1 VGVVTATE
9 TPLAGAYVFD
19 LNPRRDD
26 RGFFVRTFCAET
38 FRRLGLVSDFPQA
51 NQSRTTQRG
60 VVRGLHFQHPPHTEV
75 KVVRCTRGAV
85 WDVFVDLRAGSPTL
99 LKWHAVELS
108 EENFRVAYIPV
119 GFAHGFQT
127 LTADCDVQYLVS
139 AVYTPSAEGR
149 VRYDDPRVGVRW
161 PLPVAFVSPK
171 DAAAPLLAADF
182 RGIVP

>member
-9 TPLAGAYVFD
+9 TPLTGAYVFD
-19 LNPRRDD
+19 LDPRRDD
-26 RGFFVRTFCAET
+26 RGFFVRTFCADT
-38 FRRLGLVSDFPQA
+38 FRRLGLVADFPQA
-51 NQSRTTQRG
+51 NQSRSTHRG
-60 VVRGLHFQHPPHTEV
+60 VVRGLHFQHSPHAEV

-85 WDVFVDLRAGSPTL
+85 WDVFVDLRAGSPTFL
-99 LKWHAVELS
+99 RWHAVELS
-108 EENFRVAYIPV
+108 EENLRVAYIPA

-139 AVYTPSAEGR
+139 KAYTPSAEGR
-149 VRYDDPRVGVRW
+149 VRFDDPVIGVRW

-182 RGIVP
+182 LGIVP

>member
-19 LNPRRDD
+19 LDLRRDD
-26 RGFFVRTFCAET
+26 RGFFVRTFCADT
-38 FRRLGLVSDFPQA
+38 FRRLGLVADFPQA
-51 NQSRTTQRG
+51 NQSRTSHPG
-60 VVRGLHFQHPPHTEV
+60 VVRGLHFQHPPHDEV

-85 WDVFVDLRAGSPTL
+85 WDVFVDLRAGSPTF

-108 EENFRVAYIPV
+108 GENFRVAYIPA

-139 AVYTPSAEGR
+139 AAYSPGAEGR

-171 DAAAPLLAADF
+171 DATAPRLATDF
-182 RGIVP
+182 RGIES

>member
-19 LNPRRDD
+19 LDPRRDE
-26 RGFFVRTFCAET
+26 RGFFVRTFCSDT
-38 FRRLGLVSDFPQA
+38 FRRLDLVADFPQA
-51 NQSRTTQRG
+51 NQSRTTHRG

-75 KVVRCTRGAV
+75 KVVRCTRGSV
-85 WDVFVDLRAGSPTL
+85 WDVFVDLRAGSPTF

-108 EENFRVAYIPV
+108 EENFRAAYIPA

-127 LTADCDVQYLVS
+127 LTTDCDVQYLVS
-139 AVYTPSAEGR
+139 AAYTPSAEGR
-149 VRYDDPRVGVRW
+149 VRYDDLRVGVRW

-171 DAAAPLLAADF
+171 DAAAAPLPADY
-182 RGIVP
+182 RGIIL